1 MGDGIMAED
10 DVKKEMIKEFE
21 ELLSWYGGVQEY
33 EFNMG
38 TFWWTNKHGVTFTM
52 IVQGLE

>member
-1 MGDGIMAED
+1 MGERIMAED
-10 DVKKEMIKEFE
+10 DVKKAMIKEFE

-38 TFWWTNKHGVTFTM
+38 TFWWTNKYGKTFTM

>member
-1 MGDGIMAED
+1 MAED
-10 DVKKEMIKEFE
+10 DVKKEMIKEFN

-38 TFWWTNKHGVTFTM
+38 TFWWTNKYGITFTM
-52 IVQGLE
+52 LVQEVKK

>member
-1 MGDGIMAED
+1 MAED
-10 DVKKEMIKEFE
+10 DIKKKMIKEFE

-38 TFWWTNKHGVTFTM
+38 TFWWTNKYGKTFTM